1 MSKFLSLVLR
11 HAPET
16 IGIELDE
23 AGWTDVEL
31 LVLQCKQKFSN
42 FSHEELHALVAESD
56 KQRFSFNADNTK
68 IRASQGHSIPITLG
82 YLVHDPP
89 ELLYHGTVQ
98 RFVASIGKAGL
109 RKQKRHHVHLS
120 ADTQSAVI
128 VGKRR
133 GPPIVL
139 TVHAQKMVAAGKVFY
154 RSDNGVWLTDSV
166 PPVYITFP
174 EE

>member
-1 MSKFLSLVLR
+1 MSTFLSLVLR
-11 HAPET
+11 HAPQT
-16 IGIELDE
+16 VGIELDA
-23 AGWTDVEL
+23 AGWTDVDR
-31 LVLQCKQKFSN
+31 LVLQCKQKFAN

-56 KQRFSFNADNTK
+56 KQRFSFNTDKSK
-68 IRASQGHSIPITLG
+68 IRASQGHSIPVALG
-82 YLVHDPP
+82 YLEHAPP

-98 RFVASIGKAGL
+98 RFVANIRKEGL
-109 RKQKRHHVHLS
+109 HKQKRHHVHLS

-166 PPVYITFP
+166 PSAYITFP
-174 EE
+174 ED